1 MTGKFSNLEKP
12 WMRTS
17 FLIAAAVLFRVAN
30 AGAFEGR
37 IQATLTR
44 GGEAQTWIYSVG
56 TNTIRIE
63 RNETNWPYAKNLVTL
78 NTGEVTLLFPHN
90 NSFVQLPPV
99 SAPVSLPTLPT
110 APSTPAATA
119 LGPTNLP
126 GVPSSPTMPA
136 MPAMPAPGRMMPA
149 MPMMPT
155 PSEALELKA
164 TGETTNI
171 LGLACAR
178 YEIKQRGETMEIWA
192 TDQLIPF
199 QCWLPNQPPRAT
211 PQMIEE
217 RWSDLLKTKKLFPLL
232 ATLRFEKGP
241 ERFRFVVTSIQA
253 QKIQDPDGGLFQ
265 IPVGYQ
271 EIEPLPF

>member
-1 MTGKFSNLEKP
+1 MTGTFTHPEQLRLRP
-12 WMRTS
+12 A
-17 FLIAAAVLFRVAN
+17 FLIAAACLFCASDTV
-30 AGAFEGR
+30 AFEGR

-56 TNTIRIE
+56 TNTTRIE
-63 RNETNWPYAKNLVTL
+63 RSETNWPYAKNLVTL

-90 NSFVQLPPV
+90 NSFVQLPPA
-99 SAPVSLPTLPT
+99 SENAPLPTLPST
-110 APSTPAATA
+110 PSTSMATSV
-119 LGPTNLP
+119 GPTNLP
-126 GVPSSPTMPA
+126 GVPSRPA
-136 MPAMPAPGRMMPA
+136 MPAMAASGRMMPA
-149 MPMMPT
+149 MPMMPMAT
-155 PSEALELKA
+155 EELELKA

-171 LGLACAR
+171 LGVACAR

-265 IPVGYQ
+265 IPAAYQ

>member
-1 MTGKFSNLEKP
+1 MTGKFTNLEKP

-90 NSFVQLPPV
+90 NSFVHLSPASENAQ
-99 SAPVSLPTLPT
+99 LPTLP
-110 APSTPAATA
+110 STHSTSMATSI
-119 LGPTNLP
+119 GPTNLP
-126 GVPSSPTMPA
+126 GVPSHPA
-136 MPAMPAPGRMMPA
+136 MPTMAASGRMMPA
-149 MPMMPT
+149 VPMMPMAT
-155 PSEALELKA
+155 EELELKA

-178 YEIKQRGETMEIWA
+178 YEIKQRGETMEVWA

-217 RWSDLLKTKKLFPLL
+217 RWSDLLKTKKLFPLS

-253 QKIQDPDGGLFQ
+253 QKIEDPEGALFQ
-265 IPVGYQ
+265 VPAGYQ